1 FARAMHRPAP
11 VRSSRGR
18 SIHFTGALGLRG
30 QPRRR
35 DHDRTS
41 LLWRFTDLPS
51 LSCWRSFL
59 LILNLSICPASNL
72 IIIRPSVSP
81 VEELRNLRQSTMFWS
96 SRNLS
101 IFSSRIFLI
110 GELA

>member
-1 FARAMHRPAP
+1 GGGSGTRIAVKCFAIIGDFANIFARAMHRPAP

-18 SIHFTGALGLRG
+18 SIHFTGALGLRE
-30 QPRRR
+30 PRRR

-59 LILNLSICPASNL
+59 LILKLSICPASNL
-72 IIIRPSVSP
+72 IIIRRSLSP
-81 VEELRNLRQSTMFWS
+81 VDELRNLR
-96 SRNLS
+96 
-101 IFSSRIFLI
+101 
-110 GELA
+110 